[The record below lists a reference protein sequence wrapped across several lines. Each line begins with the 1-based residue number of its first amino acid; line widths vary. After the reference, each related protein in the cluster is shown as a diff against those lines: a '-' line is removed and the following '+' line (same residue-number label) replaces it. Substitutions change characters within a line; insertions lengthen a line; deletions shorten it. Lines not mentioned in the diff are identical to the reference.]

1 MGNCPYCGI
10 EYIELTMNRQAITE
24 YNRYSDTELV
34 HKLAESKQQALVAL
48 YNRYWDKLFVVA
60 ANLLG
65 NAEEAEECVQNVFV
79 GLWNRRENLQLTHT
93 LHAYL
98 AVAVKYQSLTV
109 LARRQRTPEHRRY
122 EDALSEPVDNL
133 SPESEFIA
141 KEVMQRVEQSI
152 NQLPPQ
158 CQLVFRLSREHDKSI
173 KAIATELN
181 LSNNTVKMHLKRANR
196 KLRENLRLV
205 LFFFFIHPFL

>member
-205 LFFFFIHPFL
+205 FFFFFIHPFL